1 MLKYK
6 KLNLEKINIILED
19 LIESSNWFNK
29 NREIQDLIKIFKEKF
44 NNEFKKAE
52 KNSLLKILMTKNL
65 YTNLNSKLN
74 LIN

>member
-19 LIESSNWFNK
+19 VIESSNWFNK

-44 NNEFKKAE
+44 NNELKKAE
-52 KNSLLKILMTKNL
+52 KKFFVENSDDKKI
-65 YTNLNSKLN
+65 Y
-74 LIN
+74 IQI